1 LDVKC
6 VPDLTQFQSPQF
18 SGELLPTSYY
28 QKKIRTRKTCQ
39 MEVFPDN
46 FTTRWCICAQQKVLQ
61 QETISLM
68 INNVVGFDSSASK
81 TAVLPFEQHLSWQN
95 VWSNPM

>member
-1 LDVKC
+1 
-6 VPDLTQFQSPQF
+6 
-18 SGELLPTSYY
+18 
-28 QKKIRTRKTCQ
+28 

-81 TAVLPFEQHLSWQN
+81 TAALPFEQHLSWQN
-95 VWSNPM
+95 VWSNPMCKHRLQQKNKHERIVYVYHRHALW